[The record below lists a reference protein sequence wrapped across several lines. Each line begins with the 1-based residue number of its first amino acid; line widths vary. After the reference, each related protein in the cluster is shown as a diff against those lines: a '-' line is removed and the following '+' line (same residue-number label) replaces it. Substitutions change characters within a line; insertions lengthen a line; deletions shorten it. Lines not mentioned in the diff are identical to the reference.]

1 MSWLHGAVQC
11 RAARIGTHFPHVL
24 AGEYSLLYLS
34 RLTSPSLPSEVTKLY
49 VERMC
54 SLDKDRTELCPPPR
68 RTARGKAGVPR
79 AGLLY
84 PLGSCSC
91 VLCSLKPI
99 RTRRGI
105 FERRSLSHNE
115 ADEASSIL
123 DSAF

>member
-1 MSWLHGAVQC
+1 MSW
-11 RAARIGTHFPHVL
+11 P
-24 AGEYSLLYLS
+24 GEYSLLYLS

-49 VERMC
+49 VEGTC

-79 AGLLY
+79 GGLLY

-105 FERRSLSHNE
+105 FEWRSLSHNE

-123 DSAF
+123 DSVF